1 MARTD
6 HLGMSPPSARSQATS
21 QCAAASGGHPDLD
34 GLTREIG
41 IKDEGRDG
49 PLVIFTAGLHGNE
62 PGGVRAMRALFEALE
77 GTPTAG
83 RIVGLAGNL
92 SALRRGVRHQGQ
104 DLNRMWTADTLRAL
118 GARRPEEDTADEAEL
133 RALFSIIEAERDSA
147 RGRSRE
153 VILVDLHS
161 TSADGGGFCVVPDS
175 LPSRRLARDIGLP
188 VVVGLEERIQGPLLT
203 WLVAQGDTSVVVE
216 GGQHEAASTRDVL
229 LASLWVVLDHAGALP
244 EADARVEQ
252 ARRRLRQAR
261 GDAPEV
267 LDLIYTHSIDEGE
280 PFVMRDGW
288 RNFMPVDDGVVLA
301 EQRGHE
307 VPAPLTGYMLM
318 PLYQGLG
325 TEGFFLCRAVGRPWL
340 LASRLLRR
348 SWIEQALRVL
358 PGVVSLDTRA
368 GRLLARRGAPRW
380 MARLLHLFGYRK
392 NAPTG
397 DVTEWTRRPQ

>member
-1 MARTD
+1 
-6 HLGMSPPSARSQATS
+6 MSPASPKSRATP
-21 QCAAASGGHPDLD
+21 QGAAAPEGHPDLD

-41 IKDEGRDG
+41 VKDEGRDG
-49 PLVIFTAGLHGNE
+49 PLLILTAGLHGNE
-62 PGGVRAMRALFEALE
+62 PGGVRALRTLFEALE

-83 RIVGLAGNL
+83 RIVGLAGHL

-118 GARRPEEDTADEAEL
+118 GARRPEDDTADEAEL
-133 RALFSIIEAERDSA
+133 RALFSIIEAERDAA

-161 TSADGGGFCVVPDS
+161 TSADGGAFSVALDS

-188 VVVGLEERIQGPLLT
+188 VVLGLEERIEGTLLT

-216 GGQHEAASTRDVL
+216 GGQHDAGSTRDVL
-229 LASLWVVLDHAGALP
+229 LASLWVVLDHVGALL
-244 EADARVEQ
+244 EGDDRVER
-252 ARRRLRQAR
+252 ARRRLLQAR
-261 GDAPEV
+261 GEAPEV
-267 LDLIYTHSIDEGE
+267 LDLIYAHSIEEGE
-280 PFVMRDGW
+280 DFAMRGGW
-288 RNFMPVDDGVVLA
+288 RNFMPVGDGLVLA

-307 VPAPLTGYMLM
+307 VRAPLSGYMLM

-340 LASRLLRR
+340 FASRLLRR
-348 SWIEQALRVL
+348 SWIEHALRLL
-358 PGVVSLDTRA
+358 PGVLSLDTRA
-368 GRLLARRGAPRW
+368 GRILARRGAPRW